1 MMMPRHAHAGC
12 RAHAVGAAQDG
23 ACRSAALASGV
34 LVWPAGRTGP
44 VGGHASHAGRPQ
56 RAGSFLAA
64 WLYFVLLERTDNRQ
78 DRALHWLILIGGFFL
93 LIASRLYIDIRVYG
107 ISF

>member
-1 MMMPRHAHAGC
+1 MSYENPEVPNEVNVARVDPLVEFLQLAAGLLVALALFGSMPRTQ
-12 RAHAVGAAQDG
+12 AVLNG
-23 ACRSAALASGV
+23 
-34 LVWPAGRTGP
+34 
-44 VGGHASHAGRPQ
+44 
-56 RAGSFLAA
+56 AGSFLAA

>member
-1 MMMPRHAHAGC
+1 MPTL
-12 RAHAVGAAQDG
+12 V
-23 ACRSAALASGV
+23 AALTLVALLKLSAVELPRWHLAFWFGV
-34 LVWPAGRTGP
+34 LVTLALFQSMP
-44 VGGHASHAGRPQ
+44 
-56 RAGSFLAA
+56 RAQAILNGVGSFFAA
-64 WLYFVLLERTDNRQ
+64 WLYFVLLDRTDNTQ

>member
-1 MMMPRHAHAGC
+1 MPTL
-12 RAHAVGAAQDG
+12 V
-23 ACRSAALASGV
+23 AALTLSALLKMAHVDLPRWHLAFWFGL
-34 LVWPAGRTGP
+34 LVALALQAILNG
-44 VGGHASHAGRPQ
+44 
-56 RAGSFLAA
+56 AGSFLAA